1 MEETNKDLFEK
12 VVKIAQARGFV
23 FNASS
28 IYGGLRSSYDYG
40 PLGVLLKNSIATYW
54 WKDLNLDN
62 DISVFPVDT
71 AIIQSSEVWKASG
84 HLAEFSDPMV
94 DHKPTGERFRLDQV
108 PENIK
113 KEDLTEPRQFNL
125 MFETSIGPI
134 QNENSSVYLRP
145 ETAQGIF
152 VNFEN
157 VLRTMRAK
165 IPFGIANIGKS
176 FRNEIT
182 PGQFIYR
189 TREFEQMEIE
199 FFCKQED
206 EDKWFDY
213 WVNKRMNWYKSIG
226 IPETHLRLREH
237 SNDELAHYA
246 KKTVDIEFKYPW
258 GWGELEGIANRG
270 TFDLSSHEN
279 SSGKDLS
286 YFDPESDKK
295 IIPTV
300 IEPAGGLTRTL
311 FALLC
316 SSYDEDTVGDT
327 TRTLFRFDFNHA
339 PIQIGI
345 LPLSKKDD
353 LINIS
358 NEIKNMLQEKYR
370 IEIDITQSI
379 GKRYRRQDEIGTPYC
394 ITVDFDT
401 LDDTSV
407 TIRNR
412 DTMEQER
419 ISIENLLDYFSGI

>member
-1 MEETNKDLFEK
+1 MPEEIFDK
-12 VVKIAQARGFV
+12 VVKIAQSRGFV

-40 PLGVLLKNSIATYW
+40 PLGVLLKNNIARLWWSSIN
-54 WKDLNLDN
+54 DLDVS
-62 DISVFPVDT
+62 IYPVDT

-84 HLAEFSDPMV
+84 HLAEFTDPMV
-94 DHKPTGERFRLDQV
+94 DHKQTGERFRADQV
-108 PENIK
+108 PEDIK

-125 MFETSIGPI
+125 MFETNIGPVK
-134 QNENSSVYLRP
+134 NENSAVYLRP

-165 IPFGIANIGKS
+165 IPFGIGNIGKS

-182 PGQFIYR
+182 PGQFIFR

-199 FFCKQED
+199 FFCDESE

-213 WVNKRMNWYKSIG
+213 WIENRLNWYRNLG
-226 IPETHLRLREH
+226 IPENKLRVRDH
-237 SNDELAHYA
+237 DKSELAHYA
-246 KKTVDIEFKYPW
+246 KKTSDIEFEYPW

-270 TFDLSSHEN
+270 NFDLNAHQEN
-279 SSGKDLS
+279 SGKDLK
-286 YFDPESDKK
+286 YFDPNNEIKY
-295 IIPTV
+295 IPSV

-311 FALLC
+311 FAVLL
-316 SSYDEDTVGDT
+316 SLYEEEELEKE
-327 TRTLFRFDFNHA
+327 TRTIFRFNFDLA

-345 LPLSKKDD
+345 LPLSKKDE
-353 LINIS
+353 LITVCD
-358 NEIKNMLQEKYR
+358 EINATLRSMFR
-370 IEIDITQSI
+370 TEIDITQSI

-401 LDDTSV
+401 LEDKSV
-407 TIRNR
+407 TVRNR
-412 DTMEQER
+412 DTMQQER
-419 ISIENLLDYFSGI
+419 IKIEDLSDYFNNI